1 MLLKICEKILLYGN
15 NVILFILLYLL
26 YIMWYGYPDCTIDIG
41 IMTIIELSQWFS
53 NMYIK

>member
-1 MLLKICEKILLYGN
+1 MLYGN